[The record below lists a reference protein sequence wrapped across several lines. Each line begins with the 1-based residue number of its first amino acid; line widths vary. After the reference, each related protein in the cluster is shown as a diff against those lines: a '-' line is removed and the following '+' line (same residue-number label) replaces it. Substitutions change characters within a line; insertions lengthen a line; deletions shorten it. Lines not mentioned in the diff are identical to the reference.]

1 MTAAASST
9 EIARA
14 AEALVGTE
22 LDGRYRI
29 DALLGSGGMGAV
41 FRGYHRFMDQA
52 VAVKVLRPHLAR
64 DPSAVKRFVRE
75 ARGTLK
81 IASDHA
87 VKVLDFA
94 VTDAGLLYMVLEL
107 LDGRT
112 VGAELASDGV
122 IAPRRAVRIA
132 RQVCAALAA
141 AHRVGLIHRDLKPD
155 NLMLVRRGADPD
167 HVKVLDFGLAKVME
181 GTGEQALSMAALTQG
196 GIVFGTPDYM
206 APEQALGQALD
217 GRCDLYALGAT
228 LYEMVTGEAPFPR
241 DSPLEVLAAHV
252 RDPVP
257 SARARVATVPVSLD
271 GLIARCLAKEPDARP
286 ATADAL
292 AAELAAI
299 EAELAGHPRPLH
311 AATQSV
317 PALPIARA
325 EDAADDADGD
335 DDLAPPRSRALAW
348 VLAAAIVVTAAVVG
362 VALSRS
368 RGAPAIAVAPDAAPA
383 ARALDAAGPV
393 DAGVDAAAPATVD
406 AGAARPPSAD
416 RAAAHVDAALAAHR
430 AGNRLRQLA
439 EADAALRLAPRNKT
453 ARYLVGDALL
463 GAGDRAGCKYLRQSG
478 LTAARARADAAGCP

>member
-41 FRGYHRFMDQA
+41 FRGHHRFMDQA

-112 VGAELASDGV
+112 VGAELASDGA

-181 GTGEQALSMAALTQG
+181 GAGEQALSMAALTQG

-311 AATQSV
+311 TATQSV

-325 EDAADDADGD
+325 EDADHAADGD
-335 DDLAPPRSRALAW
+335 DDLAPPRSK
-348 VLAAAIVVTAAVVG
+348 
-362 VALSRS
+362 
-368 RGAPAIAVAPDAAPA
+368 
-383 ARALDAAGPV
+383 
-393 DAGVDAAAPATVD
+393 
-406 AGAARPPSAD
+406 SA
-416 RAAAHVDAALAAHR
+416 
-430 AGNRLRQLA
+430 
-439 EADAALRLAPRNKT
+439 
-453 ARYLVGDALL
+453 
-463 GAGDRAGCKYLRQSG
+463 
-478 LTAARARADAAGCP
+478 